1 MVKNLPLRQETW
13 VRSLGWDDPLEN
25 RMAMHSCIL
34 SRRMPRIEEL
44 GRLQS
49 MGSKRA
55 GHD

>member
-34 SRRMPRIEEL
+34 SWRMPRIEEL